1 MIKYKSLKQ
10 DRQAKQYK
18 HHKSIMNQSNE
29 IDGKIQEPM
38 EWNAE
43 NITRKTP
50 PPRLT
55 PHKKVFND
63 NKK

>member
-10 DRQAKQYK
+10 DKQLKTYK
-18 HHKSIMNQSNE
+18 YHKSIHNPTNE
-29 IDGKIQEPM
+29 IDGKIQDPI

-63 NKK
+63 K